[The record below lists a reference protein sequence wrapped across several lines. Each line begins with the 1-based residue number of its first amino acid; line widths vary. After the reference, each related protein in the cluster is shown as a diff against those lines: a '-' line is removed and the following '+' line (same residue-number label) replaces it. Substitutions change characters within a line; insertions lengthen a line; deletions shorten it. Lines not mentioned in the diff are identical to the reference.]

1 MPARADNSVSGI
13 DRRPCGL
20 PRRGLAMLYDA
31 LIVLGLLIIAGALAL
46 PVTGDRMQAGRD
58 VPYTLYLVGVWFAYL
73 GWCWTRGG
81 QTLGMRAWRVHLET
95 DRPVG
100 WRTSA
105 LRFLVSLLSAAAL
118 GLGFWL
124 SLLRSD
130 RACWHDRASGTRLVH
145 CPRQRPRRHP

>member
-1 MPARADNSVSGI
+1 
-13 DRRPCGL
+13 
-20 PRRGLAMLYDA
+20 MLYDA

-46 PVTGDRMQAGRD
+46 PITGDRVQA
-58 VPYTLYLVGVWFAYL
+58 GVWFTYL
-73 GWCWTRGG
+73 GWCWTHGG
-81 QTLGMRAWRVHLET
+81 QTLGLRAWRVRLEA
-95 DRPVG
+95 DHAVG

-105 LRFLVSLLSAAAL
+105 LRFLVSLLSAGCL

-145 CPRQRPRRHP
+145 HPRQRQLRKSKRSRD